1 MFYQVAVDAQV
12 DRLHTYSH
20 NEHLRRGTRVL
31 VPFGSRQN
39 YGVVLDSI
47 ATESFPYYVKD
58 IDRVLEHEPYYSPT
72 LLQMADFISRYYL
85 CPLGR
90 VLALIAPRYLTKG
103 KAEQDAED
111 IPPRVVGDN
120 VPMLTAAQQHAL
132 QAMQQCGNSKPV
144 LLHGVTDSGKTELY
158 LHLIAAWLNDVS
170 TEPLP
175 QFLVMVPEI
184 ALTGQMVRVFT
195 QRFPQQVV
203 VAHSAL
209 TVRQRWQAYHLLRTG
224 KRAVLIG
231 ARSSIFAPFANLKL
245 IVVDEEHDSSYKQGS
260 QLAYHGRDLAVYR
273 GKLEGAQVVLGS
285 ATPSLESWHNAVQ
298 KKYQLVTLPERIHQH
313 PQQVRVLQTKPPV
326 RQIDLSSVSEGQDA
340 YVLSE
345 TTAERIATTLAAGQQ
360 VIVIINRRGFSHYLL
375 AKEKGDVVTCI
386 NCSVSLT
393 LHDNFQLLK
402 CHYCDYRVPLAK
414 VLEERQRECF
424 QVCGYG
430 SERIENTLKQMFPSA
445 SIDRLDS
452 DTTGRK
458 GQLDAVLQRFRQHE
472 TDILVGTQMLA
483 KGHDFPNV
491 ALLVILHAD
500 QMLAMPDFRAAER
513 MFQLL
518 VQAMGRAGRSDN
530 SSEVLVETER
540 PTLPVMEAAL
550 AQDYHTF
557 ARNELAFREQFR
569 YPPFTRIACLE
580 LNSSNVKK
588 LQATTMKIGNLFARS
603 GDLRIRGPADPPL
616 IKINN
621 RYRKVIYFCGRDAQD
636 LHNMLCLW
644 LPQLKP
650 LIPSG
655 IRTIVDV
662 DPQSTL

>member
-20 NEHLRRGTRVL
+20 GEHLQRGTRVL

-39 YGVVLDSI
+39 YGVVLDAITAKDFSY
-47 ATESFPYYVKD
+47 TVKD
-58 IDRVLEHEPYYSPT
+58 IDSVLEHEPYYSPT
-72 LLQMADFISRYYL
+72 LLKIADFVSRYYF

-90 VLALIAPRYLTKG
+90 VLALIAPRYLTKK
-103 KAEQDAED
+103 KAEQSTAAAPPLIVSDDA
-111 IPPRVVGDN
+111 PL
-120 VPMLTAAQQHAL
+120 LTAAQQQAL
-132 QAMQQCGNSKPV
+132 QAIQQCGNSKPV

-158 LHLIAAWLNDVS
+158 LHLIAALINATQ
-170 TEPLP
+170 TEPAP

-195 QRFPQQVV
+195 QRFPEQVV

-209 TVRQRWQAYHLLRTG
+209 TVLQRWEAYRLLRRG
-224 KRAVLIG
+224 ERAVLIG
-231 ARSSIFAPFANLKL
+231 ARSSVFAPFANLKL
-245 IVVDEEHDSSYKQGS
+245 IIVDEEHDSSYKQGS
-260 QLAYHGRDLAVYR
+260 QLAYHGRDIAVYR
-273 GKLEGAQVVLGS
+273 AQLEQAQVVLGS
-285 ATPSLESWHNAVQ
+285 ATPSLESWHNAATQ
-298 KKYQLVTLPERIHQH
+298 KYQLVELHARIHQH
-313 PQQVRVLQTKPPV
+313 PQQVTVLQTKPHV
-326 RQIDLSSVSEGQDA
+326 QQIALSAASDGQDA
-340 YVLSE
+340 YALSE
-345 TTAERIATTLAAGQQ
+345 ATAERIAATLAAQQQ

-375 AKEKGDVVTCI
+375 AKERGDVVICI

-414 VLEERQRECF
+414 VLEERQQENF

-430 SERIENTLKQMFPSA
+430 SERIENTLRQKFPA
-445 SIDRLDS
+445 ATIDRLDS
-452 DTTGRK
+452 DTTVRK
-458 GQLDAVLQRFRQHE
+458 GQLDAVLQRFRQRE

-483 KGHDFPNV
+483 KGHDFPGV
-491 ALLVILHAD
+491 ALMVILHAD
-500 QMLAMPDFRAAER
+500 QMLSLPDFRAAER

-530 SSEVLVETER
+530 PSEVLVETER
-540 PTLPVMEAAL
+540 PTLPVIEAAL
-550 AQDYHTF
+550 AQDYRTF

-580 LNSSNVKK
+580 LNSSNIKK
-588 LQATTMKIGNLFARS
+588 LQAALLKIGNLFARS

-616 IKINN
+616 TKINN
-621 RYRKVIYFCGRDAQD
+621 RYRKVIYFCAHDAQD
-636 LHNMLCLW
+636 LHNMLHFW
-644 LPQLKP
+644 LPQLQR

-655 IRTIVDV
+655 IRTIIDV

>member
-1 MFYQVAVDAQV
+1 MFYQVAVDTQV

-20 NEHLRRGTRVL
+20 NEHLQRGTRVL
-31 VPFGSRQN
+31 VPFGTRQN
-39 YGVVLDSI
+39 YGVVLDTLS
-47 ATESFPYYVKD
+47 TQKFPYAVKG
-58 IDRVLEHEPYYSPT
+58 IDKVLEQQPYYSPT
-72 LLQMADFISRYYL
+72 LLKMADFISRYYL

-103 KAEQDAED
+103 KAKQDAED
-111 IPPRVVGDN
+111 TPPCVISDN
-120 VPMLTAAQQHAL
+120 APTLTAAQQQAL
-132 QAMQQCGNSKPV
+132 QAIQQCGNSKPV
-144 LLHGVTDSGKTELY
+144 LLHGVTDSGKTEVY
-158 LHLIAAWLNDVS
+158 LHLIAALLNAKL
-170 TEPLP
+170 TEPAP

-203 VAHSAL
+203 VAHSGL

-224 KRAVLIG
+224 TRAVLIG
-231 ARSSIFAPFANLKL
+231 ARSSVFAPFAKLKL

-273 GKLEGAQVVLGS
+273 GKLEGVQVVLGS
-285 ATPSLESWHNAVQ
+285 ATPSLESWHNALQ
-298 KKYQLVTLPERIHQH
+298 KKYQLVSLPRRIHQQ
-313 PQQVRVLQTKPPV
+313 PKQVSVLQAKPKV
-326 RQIDLSSVSEGQDA
+326 RQIDLSAVSEGQDA
-340 YVLSE
+340 YALSE
-345 TTAERIATTLAAGQQ
+345 MTAERIAATLAAGQQ

-375 AKEKGDVVTCI
+375 AKEKGEAVTCV

-414 VLEERQRECF
+414 VLEERQQECF

-430 SERIENTLKQMFPSA
+430 SERVENTLRQRFPEA

-452 DTTGRK
+452 DTTVRK
-458 GQLDAVLQRFRQHE
+458 GKLEEVLRRFRQRE

-500 QMLAMPDFRAAER
+500 QMLSMPDFRAAER

-518 VQAMGRAGRSDN
+518 VQAMGRAGRGDKP
-530 SSEVLVETER
+530 SEVLIESER
-540 PTLPVMEAAL
+540 PTLPVIETAL
-550 AQDYHTF
+550 AQDYHAF
-557 ARNELAFREQFR
+557 AHNELAFRAQFR

-580 LNSSNVKK
+580 LNSSNINK
-588 LQATTMKIGNLFARS
+588 LQATTLKIGNLFAHS

-616 IKINN
+616 TKINN
-621 RYRKVIYFCGRDAQD
+621 RFRKVVYFCGHDAQD
-636 LHNMLCLW
+636 LHALLHTW
-644 LPQLKP
+644 LPKLKP

-655 IRTIVDV
+655 IRTFVDV